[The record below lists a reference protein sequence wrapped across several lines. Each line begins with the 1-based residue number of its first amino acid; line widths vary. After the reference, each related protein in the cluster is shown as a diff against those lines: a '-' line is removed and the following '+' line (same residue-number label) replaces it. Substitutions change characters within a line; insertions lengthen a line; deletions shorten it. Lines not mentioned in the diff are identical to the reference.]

1 MSRLDDDLKAA
12 FKRQE
17 PSPDF
22 TARLMARINEAP
34 APQPRLTLWQRLA
47 GVFALPALRWATVGA
62 MALLLIIIG
71 ITQLRS
77 HRTSP
82 VNGAPQL
89 AGTPESH
96 DTHSKTA
103 SEQPGTNSTIDTPQT
118 LAKAP
123 TVPTPSAQPDG
134 RPHLIRHHVREA
146 REARVEAR
154 QAQPSAEA
162 EAAKEKILFA
172 LQITNSTLSEVQRA
186 IADDTREDHPEPVQN
201 R

>member
-22 TARLMARINEAP
+22 TARLMAQINEAP
-34 APQPRLTLWQRLA
+34 VPQPRLTLWQRLS
-47 GVFALPALRWATVGA
+47 GVFAIPALRWATVGA

-71 ITQLRS
+71 LAQLRS
-77 HRTSP
+77 HRGSSVP
-82 VNGAPQL
+82 IAPQI
-89 AGTPESH
+89 AETTEKP
-96 DTHSKTA
+96 DTA
-103 SEQPGTNSTIDTPQT
+103 SEQPGTNHTTDTTQT
-118 LAKAP
+118 LAKGP
-123 TVPTPSAQPDG
+123 TVPIPSVQPDG
-134 RPHLIRHHVREA
+134 RPRSIRHHV

-172 LQITNSTLSEVQRA
+172 LQITSSTLNEVQRA